1 MVPWFWFPKFV
12 PGYIEVV
19 PGYLGGVLWYPGM
32 VSGTGSIL
40 GVQVHL
46 LEAKTNISHCMT
58 ISQAAGK
65 KVMASFRKIS
75 IKFPDVVEL
84 KLIY

>member
-1 MVPWFWFPKFV
+1 MVPWFWWFIKFL

-19 PGYLGGVLWYPGM
+19 HGYGGVLWYLGM
-32 VSGTGSIL
+32 VPSTGSIL
-40 GVQVHL
+40 VVQVHL
-46 LEAKTNISHCMT
+46 LEAKTNISNCMT

-75 IKFPDVVEL
+75 IKFPDIVEL